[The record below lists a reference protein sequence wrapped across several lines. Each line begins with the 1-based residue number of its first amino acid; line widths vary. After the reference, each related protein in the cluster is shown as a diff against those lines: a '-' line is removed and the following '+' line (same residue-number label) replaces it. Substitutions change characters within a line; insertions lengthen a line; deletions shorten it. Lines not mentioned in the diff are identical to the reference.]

1 MSQLIDTLKRIRNF
15 KPFQLAENHRTRLK
29 KSRLGQKKYKLTV
42 ILLSA
47 FVGIGFLYINMP
59 LFLDRSDK
67 IGLFQEQK
75 SRVVQKQPAPVTSH
89 ADRTKQAASIEPV
102 HPAQYNQ
109 TEQEMIKLNNQGVL
123 LERKQDYW
131 NGIYYLEQAKK
142 MQPDQVE
149 PLLNQAVA
157 FCEMG
162 LYGTALNL
170 LEQAHHLTPHHPFLR
185 RNLAILAQADIF
197 DGPLIELFKIEADDG
212 KKTD

>member
-15 KPFQLAENHRTRLK
+15 KPFQLAENNRTRLK

-67 IGLFQEQK
+67 INLFQGQK
-75 SRVVQKQPAPVTSH
+75 SRVVQKQPASV
-89 ADRTKQAASIEPV
+89 QAASIEPV

-123 LERKQDYW
+123 LVQKQDYW
-131 NGIYYLEQAKK
+131 NGIYYLEQARK

-197 DGPLIELFKIEADDG
+197 DGPLIELFKIEANDG
-212 KKTD
+212 EKTD